1 MSQQRCPFALDDL
14 WGPTVHPC
22 RRAFDFTLLFEQ
34 SVLSILPSSLFLVF
48 AVGRGYQLWQRHY
61 LVSGW
66 ALLGSKLAASTIS
79 ASLQLALLV
88 IYCLVPEDR
97 TRVSIAATALNL
109 VAAIGLALLSYA
121 EHRKTTRPSFLING
135 YLLLTLLLDGVQVR
149 SLWLANV
156 RTSIASIFT
165 ATFVMRGVQTIV
177 ESVTKTRWLMQEE
190 QNAPS
195 SPEDFAGIVSKT
207 FFLWINN
214 LIRLGYMRELAFEDL
229 YPMPAGFCTVNLEQ
243 DLWDVWERAV
253 KTGKNALLVC
263 TIQALKM
270 RLLSPILPRI
280 CLIALTLTQPLLL
293 VQMVNYIHAPST
305 PPERDIGY
313 GLLGAYA
320 IVYVGI
326 AMTTAWYWHQTYQFI
341 TCVRGALVA
350 VVYRKT
356 LSLDVSSTNRS
367 SALTIM
373 NADVERIV
381 GGLRMI
387 HEIWANFIQVAFG
400 AWLLERQVGVAVV
413 PSLVIASV
421 CALLTMRFG
430 ASAGRQQEAW
440 MEVVEKRVGMTS
452 STLSAM
458 KSLRMS
464 GLMRKV
470 MGILQQ
476 ARENELKAAAGFRW
490 WEIGAMMMGESTTY
504 IPSRFLPVIISPV
517 LTFAVFIAADH
528 ARHITLDAG
537 RMFSSLS
544 LLMLTSQPLSM
555 LFQSAPELASMVA
568 CFQRIQQFL
577 LTDPRSDRRKIVVS
591 TPNKLNPT
599 NVEIEEKPSATTAA
613 AAAICI
619 ESASFSWPERVSPV
633 LRNINLSVPRQK
645 LTMVFGP
652 VGCGKT
658 SLLHA
663 LLGEIPA
670 SEGEVIVSTG
680 TTAYCAQTPW
690 VRDGTLRDNIV
701 AFSDYDERWYKA
713 VLHACALDEDLLYLQ
728 DGDDTQLGDKG
739 ANLSGGQKQRV
750 SLARAIYARRSVY
763 ILDDILSGLD
773 ATTEAKILQR
783 LLGPTGLLR
792 RNGSTTVLA
801 THAEHHAPYAD
812 HMIRLNA
819 NGEAVEQESL
829 SELSRRK
836 SSPTSDTFHAPTPIP
851 EIEMDAELPSTQANS
866 TTVEKP
872 QVAVSEIGSSS
883 AATESAS
890 RVNVMVYYMLS
901 IGKLFSLAYVLIAIA
916 YAFLFCFPYV
926 WAEWWSEANERHPGY
941 HQAMYMGIYALFQ
954 CSCLIALAVLG
965 WCVHAVINVVSSA
978 GRSLHWTLVQTTFRA
993 PMSFFQ
999 ATKLGS
1005 IISRFSQDMQFVD
1018 TELPMALLNIFCSG
1032 LIMLG
1037 QILLIMTS
1045 SYWVAISYPVIFFVM
1060 FVLQKVYLRTSRQLR
1075 KMDLENKAPLYSQFM
1090 ESLDGLAT
1098 VRAFDWQEGLIRQN
1112 HEHLTRSQTPFYLL
1126 FCVQR
1131 WLGLVMDCLAA
1142 GFVLLLIG
1150 LIIGLKDRISPG
1162 FAGVALSNVIS
1173 LSGILTD
1180 IIMVWTE
1187 FETSLTS
1194 IGRVRDYASETPVE
1208 ELSTGTSTAP
1218 ENWPDRG
1225 QVEFQNLTATY
1236 QTGTVPALRRISLR
1250 IEPGEKVGV
1259 CGRTGSGK
1267 SSLMMALFKMIEVT
1281 EGSIIIDDIATST
1294 LPAEI
1299 VRTAMN
1305 AIPQEPC
1312 FLPGSVRDNMDPHGV
1327 SDDVSVRQAL
1337 AAVHLERIIEQ
1348 QGGLDTDM
1356 SLVHL
1361 SHGQKQLFC
1370 LGRAILKRCKIVV
1383 LDEATSDIDV
1393 ATEQLI
1399 QKVIRERFKECT
1411 VITIAHRLD
1420 TILDSD
1426 RVLLLDHGEV
1436 VEFDSPAALLGGES
1450 RFRVFYE
1457 AGNCE

>member
-34 SVLSILPSSLFLVF
+34 SVLSILPSSLFLLL
-48 AVGRGYQLWQRHY
+48 ALGRGYQLWQRHY

-66 ALLGSKLAASTIS
+66 ALLGSKLTASTIS
-79 ASLQLALLV
+79 ACLQLALLV
-88 IYCLVPEDR
+88 IYCVVPADR

-109 VAAIGLALLSYA
+109 VAAMGLALLSYA

-165 ATFVMRGVQTIV
+165 ATFVMRGVQTVV
-177 ESVTKTRWLMQEE
+177 ESATKTRWLMQEH
-190 QNAPS
+190 NAPS

-214 LIRLGYMRELAFEDL
+214 LIRLGYMRELAFKDL
-229 YPMPAGFCTVNLEQ
+229 YPMPAGFCTVNLEK
-243 DLWDVWERAV
+243 DLWDVWGRAV
-253 KTGKNALLVC
+253 KTGKNALLVS

-270 RLLSPILPRI
+270 RLLSPILPRL

-305 PPERDIGY
+305 PPERNIGY

-350 VVYRKT
+350 IVYRKT

-381 GGLRMI
+381 GGLRMV

-440 MEVVEKRVGMTS
+440 MGVVEKRVGMTT

-476 ARENELKAAAGFRW
+476 TRENELKAATGFRW
-490 WEIGAMMMGESTTY
+490 
-504 IPSRFLPVIISPV
+504 
-517 LTFAVFIAADH
+517 
-528 ARHITLDAG
+528 
-537 RMFSSLS
+537 
-544 LLMLTSQPLSM
+544 PLSM

-577 LTDPRSDRRKIVVS
+577 LTDPRSDQRKVVAS
-591 TPNKLNPT
+591 TLDKLKPT
-599 NVEIEEKPSATTAA
+599 NVKVEEKSSVTTAA
-613 AAAICI
+613 TISI
-619 ESASFSWPERVSPV
+619 RSASFSWPGGASPV
-633 LRNINLSVPRQK
+633 LCNISLSIPRQK
-645 LTMVFGP
+645 LTMIFGP

-670 SEGEVIVSTG
+670 SEGEIIVSTG

-713 VLHACALDEDLLYLQ
+713 VLHACALEEDLLHLE
-728 DGDDTQLGDKG
+728 DGNDTQLGDNG

-763 ILDDILSGLD
+763 ILDDVLSGLD
-773 ATTEAKILQR
+773 ATTEAKVLQR
-783 LLGPTGLLR
+783 LLGPNGLLR
-792 RNGSTTVLA
+792 NNGSTTVLA

-812 HMIRLNA
+812 HIIRLSA
-819 NGEAVEQESL
+819 NGEVVEQGSL
-829 SELSRRK
+829 SELKRRP
-836 SSPTSDTFHAPTPIP
+836 SSSTSDTSHAPTPIP
-851 EIEMDAELPSTQANS
+851 EIEMDAELPSTQAS
-866 TTVEKP
+866 SPTVEKP

-883 AATESAS
+883 AATESAN

-901 IGKLFSLAYVLIAIA
+901 IGKLFSLAYVLIAIV

-965 WCVHAVINVVSSA
+965 WHAVINVVSSA

-1005 IISRFSQDMQFVD
+1005 IVSRFSQDIQLVD

-1045 SYWVAISYPVIFFVM
+1045 SYWVAISYPVIFLVM

-1075 KMDLENKAPLYSQFM
+1075 KMDLENKGPLYSQFM

-1098 VRAFDWQEGLIRQN
+1098 VRAFGWQEGLIRQN
-1112 HEHLTRSQTPFYLL
+1112 HKHLAQSQTPFYLL

-1131 WLGLVMDCLAA
+1131 WLALVMDCLAA

-1150 LIIGLKDRISPG
+1150 LLIGLKDRISPG

-1208 ELSTGTSTAP
+1208 ELSTATTTPP

-1225 QVEFQNLTATY
+1225 HIEFQNLTATY
-1236 QTGTVPALRRISLR
+1236 QTGTVPALRKISLR

-1294 LPAEI
+1294 LPADI

-1312 FLPGSVRDNMDPHGV
+1312 FLPGSVRDNIDPHRV
-1327 SDDVSVRQAL
+1327 SDDVSVSQAL
-1337 AAVHLERIIEQ
+1337 AAVHLENIIEQ

-1356 SLVHL
+1356 SQVHL

-1370 LGRAILKRCKIVV
+1370 LGRAILKRCRIVV

-1393 ATEQLI
+1393 ATERLI

-1420 TILDSD
+1420 AIMDSN
-1426 RVLLLDHGEV
+1426 RVVLLDHGEV
-1436 VEFDSPAALLGGES
+1436 VEFDPPADLLGRKS

-1457 AGNCE
+1457 AGNYE

>member
-1 MSQQRCPFALDDL
+1 MSQQRCSFALDDL

-34 SVLSILPSSLFLVF
+34 SVLSILPSSLFLLF
-48 AVGRGYQLWQRHY
+48 AVGRGYQLCQRHY

-66 ALLGSKLAASTIS
+66 ALLGSKLTASTIS
-79 ASLQLALLV
+79 ACLQLALLV
-88 IYCLVPEDR
+88 IYCLVPADR

-121 EHRKTTRPSFLING
+121 EHRKTTRPSSLING

-165 ATFVMRGVQTIV
+165 ATFVMRGVQTVV
-177 ESVTKTRWLMQEE
+177 ESVPKTRWLMQKH
-190 QNAPS
+190 NAPK

-214 LIRLGYMRELAFEDL
+214 LIRLGYIRELAFEDL
-229 YPMPAGFCTVNLEQ
+229 YPMPAGFSTVNLEK

-253 KTGKNALLVC
+253 KTGKNALLVS

-270 RLLSPILPRI
+270 RLLSPILPRL

-305 PPERDIGY
+305 PPERNIGY

-356 LSLDVSSTNRS
+356 LSLDVSSTTRS

-413 PSLVIASV
+413 PSLVIAAV

-440 MEVVEKRVGMTS
+440 MGVVEKRVGITS

-476 ARENELKAAAGFRW
+476 ARENELKVAAGFRW
-490 WEIGAMMMGESTTY
+490 WEIGAMMMG
-504 IPSRFLPVIISPV
+504 FLPVIISPV

-528 ARHITLDAG
+528 ARHVTLDAG

-544 LLMLTSQPLSM
+544 LLMLISQPLSM

-577 LTDPRSDRRKIVVS
+577 LTDPRSDQRKIVAS
-591 TPNKLNPT
+591 TLNKLKPA
-599 NVEIEEKPSATTAA
+599 NVEVEEKSSATTAA
-613 AAAICI
+613 AITI
-619 ESASFSWPERVSPV
+619 RSASFIWPGGVTPV
-633 LRNINLSVPRQK
+633 LCNISLSIPRQK
-645 LTMVFGP
+645 LTMIFGP

-670 SEGEVIVSTG
+670 SEGEIIVSTG

-690 VRDGTLRDNIV
+690 VRDGTLRNNIV
-701 AFSDYDERWYKA
+701 AFSDYDERWYKT
-713 VLHACALDEDLLYLQ
+713 VLHACALDEDLLHFQ
-728 DGDDTQLGDKG
+728 DGNDTQLGDNG

-763 ILDDILSGLD
+763 ILDDILGGLD
-773 ATTEAKILQR
+773 ATTEAKVLQR
-783 LLGPTGLLR
+783 LLGPSGLLR
-792 RNGSTTVLA
+792 NNGSTTVLA
-801 THAEHHAPYAD
+801 THAEHHASYAD
-812 HMIRLNA
+812 HIIRLSA
-819 NGEAVEQESL
+819 NGEVVEQESL
-829 SELSRRK
+829 SELQRRP
-836 SSPTSDTFHAPTPIP
+836 SPPTSDTSHAPTPIP
-851 EIEMDAELPSTQANS
+851 EIEMDAKLPSTQANS
-866 TTVEKP
+866 STVEKP

-883 AATESAS
+883 AATESAN

-954 CSCLIALAVLG
+954 CSCLITLAVLG
-965 WCVHAVINVVSSA
+965 WHAVINVVSSA

-1005 IISRFSQDMQFVD
+1005 IISRFSQDIQFVD

-1045 SYWVAISYPVIFFVM
+1045 SYWVAISYPVIFLVM

-1075 KMDLENKAPLYSQFM
+1075 KMDLENKGPLYSQFM

-1098 VRAFDWQEGLIRQN
+1098 VRAFGWQEGLIRQN
-1112 HEHLTRSQTPFYLL
+1112 HKHLTRSQTPFYLL

-1131 WLGLVMDCLAA
+1131 WLALVMDCLAA

-1150 LIIGLKDRISPG
+1150 LLIGLKDRISPG

-1194 IGRVRDYASETPVE
+1194 IGRVRDYASETPAE
-1208 ELSTGTSTAP
+1208 ELSTETTTPP

-1225 QVEFQNLTATY
+1225 HIEFQNLTATY
-1236 QTGTVPALRRISLR
+1236 QTGTVPALRKMSLR

-1281 EGSIIIDDIATST
+1281 EGSIIIDGIATST
-1294 LPAEI
+1294 LPANI

-1312 FLPGSVRDNMDPHGV
+1312 FLPGSVRDNMDPHSV
-1327 SDDVSVRQAL
+1327 SDDVSVNQAL
-1337 AAVHLERIIEQ
+1337 AAVHLEKIIEQ

-1356 SLVHL
+1356 SQVHL

-1370 LGRAILKRCKIVV
+1370 LGRAILKRCRVVV

-1393 ATEQLI
+1393 ATERLI
-1399 QKVIRERFKECT
+1399 QKVIRERFKDCT

-1426 RVLLLDHGEV
+1426 RVVLLDHGEV
-1436 VEFDSPAALLGGES
+1436 VEFDSPATLLGRKS